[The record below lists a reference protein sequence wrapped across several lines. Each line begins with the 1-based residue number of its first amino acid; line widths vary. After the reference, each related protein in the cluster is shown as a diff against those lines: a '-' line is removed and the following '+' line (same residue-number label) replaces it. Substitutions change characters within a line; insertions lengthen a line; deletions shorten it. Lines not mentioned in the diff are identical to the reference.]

1 MVAGAEDDAA
11 LRKLRKADADRAVN
25 SYAISRLVNLV
36 VHRAATELLEATMK
50 RGQRT
55 LGRNDFEVQSESPF
69 AGKSLRDLELRKRC
83 GVNVLAVIRGG
94 DSLTNPGPDFELEVR
109 DPLISLGTREQ
120 FNGLENLAYT
130 EPV

>member
-1 MVAGAEDDAA
+1 
-11 LRKLRKADADRAVN
+11 
-25 SYAISRLVNLV
+25 
-36 VHRAATELLEATMK
+36 MK

-55 LGRNDFEVQSESPF
+55 LGRNDFEVQSESLF

-94 DSLTNPGPDFELEVR
+94 DSLTNLGPDFELEVG

-120 FNGLENLAYT
+120 FDGLENLAYT
-130 EPV
+130 ELV